1 MMMHK
6 FFAATDEEIASGRT
20 TDVYF
25 ERTTEVLS
33 AKGKLDLHAVS
44 EFTVGGLP
52 DGWKWGVF
60 CGSEELVRLFEG
72 RPVDLY
78 GIPEGTVFTSRT
90 QDGIKLP
97 VMRLEG
103 SYGAYCEMESPALG
117 FICFGSGIATMSARC
132 KLAAKGMTVMS
143 FGVRRMHPA
152 VAPAID
158 RASYIGGCDSV
169 SSLIGAETIGQEPSG
184 TMPHA
189 LIIMMG
195 DQKTAFKA
203 FDEVVEKAVK
213 RVALVDTFY
222 DEKIEAIMACETV
235 KDLYAIRLD
244 TPASRRGSIVDIVR
258 EVRWEMDQRGFRN
271 VKIFISGGLGEKD
284 LGPLVQAGADGFG
297 VGTSISNAPVIDF
310 AMDIVEK
317 EGKPVSKRGK
327 FSGKKHV
334 HRCPKCGA
342 WSVSTGTA
350 VPKCKCCG
358 VEMAL
363 AEKLL
368 LKNGKRTE
376 PAESAQAIRKRALKQ
391 IEGMS
396 LE

>member
-1 MMMHK
+1 MHK
-6 FFAATDEEIASGRT
+6 FFAATDDEIAAGRT

-25 ERTTEVLS
+25 ERTMEVLS
-33 AKGKLDLHAVS
+33 AKGKLDCHAVS

-60 CGSEELVRLFEG
+60 CGSEELIRLYEG

-78 GIPEGTVFTSRT
+78 GLPEGTVFRPRT
-90 QDGIKLP
+90 QEGIKVP
-97 VMRLEG
+97 VLRLEG
-103 SYGAYCEMESPALG
+103 PYGAYCELESPALG
-117 FICFGSGIATMSARC
+117 FICFGSGVATMSARC
-132 KLAAKGMTVMS
+132 KLAAEGRTVMS

-152 VAPAID
+152 IAPAID

-169 SSLIGAETIGQEPSG
+169 SSLIGAETIGQEASG

-195 DQKTAFKA
+195 DQKAAFKA

-222 DEKIEAIMACETV
+222 DEKVEAVLACETI
-235 KDLYAIRLD
+235 KDLHAVRLD
-244 TPASRRGSIVDIVR
+244 TPASRRGSMIDIIR
-258 EVRWEMDQRGFRN
+258 EVRWEMDQRGYSN

-284 LGPLVQAGADGFG
+284 LGPLVRAGADGFG

-310 AMDIVEK
+310 AMDIVEREK
-317 EGKPVSKRGK
+317 RPVSKRGK
-327 FSGKKHV
+327 FSGRKRV
-334 HRCPKCGA
+334 HRCMACDT
-342 WSVSTGTA
+342 WSVSTGKD
-350 VPKCKCCG
+350 VPVCRTCG
-358 VEMAL
+358 KEMAL

-368 LKNGKRTE
+368 LKNGKRTKA
-376 PAESAQAIRKRALKQ
+376 AESAQTIRKRAMQQFEKL
-391 IEGMS
+391 G